1 MKMPLDCGLIH
12 FIGIG
17 GVGMSGIAELM
28 SKLGYTVQGSDT
40 NKSTYTDHLRACG
53 IPIFIGHDAV
63 HLTGVSVI
71 VTSSA
76 IKLDNVEYLA
86 ARERRIPILRRAD
99 MLAELMRIK
108 SCIAVAGA
116 HGKTTTTSLVAAI
129 LEAGGL
135 DPTVVNGG
143 IINAYGTNT
152 RYGMGEWMV
161 VEADESDGS
170 FLSLPANVAIV
181 TNIDPEHLDH
191 FGSFEA
197 LKDAF
202 YKFVKNIPFYGFA
215 VLCIDNPEVSELVAR
230 VEDRRIITY
239 GESVQADARLINV
252 VPESNGVRFSFI
264 LHSHHGSEENV
275 MQLDDLFLPVPGRH
289 NALNAVSA
297 IATALALNVPADV
310 IRQAL
315 LQFKGVKRR
324 FTCTGIWQ
332 GVRIIDDYAHHP
344 SEISAVLQAARDSST
359 GKLIAVMQPH
369 RYTRLASLFD
379 HFCTCF
385 NQADHVLIAP
395 VYSAGESPIER
406 VDHEALA
413 TALKIRGHRNVSTFE
428 ANADSLAQNVRG
440 IAKPG
445 DTIICLGA
453 GSITYWAQALP
464 DLLGGLQKIQPN
476 CA

>member
-28 SKLGYTVQGSDT
+28 CKLGYTVQGSDASR
-40 NKSTYTDHLRACG
+40 STYTDHLMACG
-53 IPIFIGHDAV
+53 IPVFIGHDAA
-63 HLTGVSVI
+63 HLAGVSV
-71 VTSSA
+71 VVASSA
-76 IKLDNVEYLA
+76 IKGDNVEYVA

-108 SCIAVAGA
+108 SCVAVAGA

-143 IINAYGTNT
+143 VINAYGTNT

-170 FLSLPANVAIV
+170 FLALPANVAIV

-191 FGSFEA
+191 FGSFDA

-202 YKFVKNIPFYGFA
+202 YTFVKNIPFYGFA

-230 VEDRRIITY
+230 VEGRRIMTY
-239 GESVQADARLINV
+239 GESVQADARLMSV
-252 VPESNGVRFSFI
+252 TPESNGVRFSVV
-264 LHSHHGSEENV
+264 LRAHHETEADV
-275 MQLDDLFLPVPGRH
+275 RLDDLFLPVPGRH
-289 NALNAVSA
+289 NALNAVAA
-297 IATALALNVPADV
+297 IATALALKVPADV
-310 IRQAL
+310 IRHAL
-315 LQFKGVKRR
+315 SQFKGVKRR
-324 FTCTGIWQ
+324 FTCTGTWQ

-369 RYTRLASLFD
+369 RYTRLFSLFD

-385 NQADHVLIAP
+385 NQADYVLIAP
-395 VYSAGESPIER
+395 VYSAGESPIEG

-413 TALKIRGHRNVSTFE
+413 SALKIRGHRNVSTFE
-428 ANADSLAQNVRG
+428 ASADSLAKNVRDV
-440 IAKPG
+440 AKPG
-445 DTIICLGA
+445 DMIICLGA

-464 DLLGGLQKIQPN
+464 GLLGGMQKIQPN

>member
-1 MKMPLDCGLIH
+1 
-12 FIGIG
+12 
-17 GVGMSGIAELM
+17 
-28 SKLGYTVQGSDT
+28 
-40 NKSTYTDHLRACG
+40 
-53 IPIFIGHDAV
+53 
-63 HLTGVSVI
+63 
-71 VTSSA
+71 
-76 IKLDNVEYLA
+76 
-86 ARERRIPILRRAD
+86 

-108 SCIAVAGA
+108 SCVAVAGA
-116 HGKTTTTSLVAAI
+116 HGKTTTTSLVGAL

-143 IINAYGTNT
+143 VINAYGTNT
-152 RYGMGEWMV
+152 RHGMGEWMV

-170 FLSLPANVAIV
+170 FLALPANVAIV

-202 YKFVKNIPFYGFA
+202 YMFVKNIPFYGFA

-230 VEDRRIITY
+230 VEGRRIMTY
-239 GESVQADARLINV
+239 GESVQADARLISIT
-252 VPESNGVRFSFI
+252 PESNGVRFSVV
-264 LHSHHGSEENV
+264 LRANHGTNEDV
-275 MQLDDLFLPVPGRH
+275 RLDDLFLPVPGRH
-289 NALNAVSA
+289 NALNAVAA
-297 IATALALNVPADV
+297 IATALALKVPGDV

-315 LQFKGVKRR
+315 AQFKGVKRR
-324 FTCTGIWQ
+324 FTCTGMWQ

-344 SEISAVLQAARDSST
+344 SEISAVLQAARESST

-385 NQADHVLIAP
+385 NQADYVLIAP
-395 VYSAGESPIER
+395 VYNAGEDPIEG

-428 ANADSLAQNVRG
+428 ANAESLAENIRD

-445 DTIICLGA
+445 DIVICLGA

-464 DLLGGLQKIQPN
+464 GLLGEQPLK
-476 CA
+476 AATGISS